1 LLGLVPG
8 SPLHDESA
16 CLLTDSAGKRLPI
29 QKLTGDLHSADAKLE
44 RFAALRAWKNEFR
57 A

>member
-1 LLGLVPG
+1 
-8 SPLHDESA
+8 
-16 CLLTDSAGKRLPI
+16 LLTDSAGKQLPV